1 MHKSRSLLD
10 ILRVIVFHEE
20 NNYKYGRGIH
30 WRTNWHKI
38 NVTPHGRA
46 YSAAARKYC
55 QKGRS
60 FNPWGELRKRAL
72 SLFQP
77 NGQMTIIQSY
87 YDPKL
92 KRMTARIFAA

>member
-20 NNYKYGRGIH
+20 NSYTYVSGASR
-30 WRTNWHKI
+30 RTNWHKI
-38 NVTPHGRA
+38 NVSPLGHA
-46 YSAAARKYC
+46 YSATARKYC

-60 FNPWGELRKRAL
+60 FFPWGELTKRAL

-77 NGQMTIIQSY
+77 NGPMTIIQSY